1 MLFVWKTIANFA
13 ATDKQKVTM
22 NDEIRKPTV
31 HSMKRRSN
39 AHDYSRHGTYHIT
52 ISVAGALGQPLGRI
66 AGRLDRPDGDK
77 DAPHVELSPI
87 GRMVEEELRVS
98 IRRYYPML
106 EVQEYVIMPEHLHF
120 LLVAK
125 SRVLSQSGKPTHLGH
140 VIAGFKLGC
149 NKRYWAMTGR
159 INLATESPG
168 TREAAAGTGGTV
180 SGAHVAPGTR
190 EAAAGTGKDSVLS
203 DSVAKNSLP
212 PLFAAGYCDV
222 MPVDAEQLATQR
234 AYILNNPRS
243 RLLRN
248 SHRAWLYPQRRV
260 VDTAVSIPALR
271 GYLQRECRYLATES
285 PGTRRA
291 MGTQG
296 ATGTLGAT
304 GTQGATG
311 TRRAMGTQGAM
322 GTQSGPL
329 EALEGRLI
337 VENYR
342 VVCDGYGDTGL
353 LKRRLLPVVCHRRD
367 AALFQQQKERCLA
380 EAAAGAVL
388 VSARISKG
396 EQEILDAALLSG
408 YPVIRIEDNG
418 FPDVYHP
425 SADRTDDCAAGLLLL
440 LTPWTYQFRA
450 HNEGISETFCKTMNC
465 IAQALSRTRDDWW
478 KG

>member
-1 MLFVWKTIANFA
+1 
-13 ATDKQKVTM
+13 M

-52 ISVAGALGQPLGRI
+52 ISVAGTLGQPLGRI

-98 IRRYYPML
+98 IQRYYPML

-168 TREAAAGTGGTV
+168 TREAAAGTGGAV

-190 EAAAGTGKDSVLS
+190 EATADTGKDSVLS

-285 PGTRRA
+285 P
-291 MGTQG
+291 
-296 ATGTLGAT
+296 
-304 GTQGATG
+304 G

>member
-1 MLFVWKTIANFA
+1 
-13 ATDKQKVTM
+13 M

-159 INLATESPG
+159 INLATESPS
-168 TREAAAGTGGTV
+168 TREAAAGTGGTA

-285 PGTRRA
+285 PGTLGGAAGTRGTA
-291 MGTQG
+291 GTQG
-296 ATGTLGAT
+296 GTLET
-304 GTQGATG
+304 
-311 TRRAMGTQGAM
+311 
-322 GTQSGPL
+322 
-329 EALEGRLI
+329 LEGRLI
-337 VENYR
+337 VENNR